1 MNKTFEKVLTTN
13 GSNVYFTENY
23 LKNHPKIQ
31 NKILQQKKRFIKQNL
46 LKKGPNSS
54 QDLSITQECQDL
66 PIFYKENKKR
76 ISE

>member
-13 GSNVYFTENY
+13 GSNVY

>member
-1 MNKTFEKVLTTN
+1 MNKTFEKVLTTK
-13 GSNVYFTENY
+13 GSNVY

>member
-13 GSNVYFTENY
+13 GSNVY

-54 QDLSITQECQDL
+54 QDLSIKQECQDL

>member
-13 GSNVYFTENY
+13 GSNVY

-54 QDLSITQECQDL
+54 QDLSSNQECQDL
-66 PIFYKENKKR
+66 QIFYKDNKKR